1 MREIAS
7 QAALEPLPRAQEFL
21 RVGRLAFEPRFVV
34 QVRSRRAPGRTDLA
48 DDLSGLDGLADANGD
63 RRQVTVAGR
72 QSVAVIDV
80 DHAAVAAA
88 PARGGHG
95 AVSGGAHR
103 VAGLAMES
111 EHGLPGRP

>member
-1 MREIAS
+1 REIAS
-7 QAALEPLPRAQEFL
+7 QAAGEPLPRAQEFL
-21 RVGRLAFEPRFVV
+21 WVDRLAFEPRFVV
-34 QVRSRRAPGRTDLA
+34 QVRSGRAPGRADVA

-88 PARGGHG
+88 PAPAPHPAAAR
-95 AVSGGAHR
+95 
-103 VAGLAMES
+103 L
-111 EHGLPGRP
+111 LRP